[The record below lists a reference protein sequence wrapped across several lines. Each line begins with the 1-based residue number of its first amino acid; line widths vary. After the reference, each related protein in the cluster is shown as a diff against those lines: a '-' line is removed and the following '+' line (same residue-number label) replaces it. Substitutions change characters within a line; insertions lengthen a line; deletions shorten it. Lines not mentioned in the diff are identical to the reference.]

1 MRSCTLKD
9 RVFRAVRIKVTING
23 IASVL
28 KLELVWWFVSAKKAL
43 VLKEKSLRQNHY
55 YTHLFLA

>member
-23 IASVL
+23 IASTL
-28 KLELVWWFVSAKKAL
+28 RLELVWWFVSAKKAL
-43 VLKEKSLRQNHY
+43 ALKEKSLRQNY
-55 YTHLFLA
+55 CYTHLFLA